1 MSGIVR
7 EVTIGD
13 CRLILGDCRE
23 VLPDLP
29 MVDAVIVDPPY
40 SKRCHDGHDSAGAND
55 CQRSKLGYEHLT
67 EEDVKNLAT
76 EYALHCKGWIAWM
89 TDSDLALCV
98 RNALSAAGRYSFA
111 PLPFYQPGRS
121 VRLSGDGPCSWTDLI
136 VVGRTT
142 SQVKWGT
149 LPGGY
154 VAGAG
159 WNDKARMGGKP
170 THLMRALVSD
180 YSRPGDLVLDT
191 HMGAG
196 TTGVACAL
204 EGRRFIGVEIVPEA
218 FDIACERI
226 ENAYPPSAD
235 VPCDKARES
244 ASKQPSG
251 GDGSCAR
258 DERTR
263 KWFSPC
269 GMNGALWEAKQ

>member
-1 MSGIVR
+1 MSE

-23 VLPDLP
+23 VLPTLP

-40 SKRCHDGHDSAGAND
+40 SARTHAGHDSGSRPGRD
-55 CQRSKLGYEHLT
+55 GGERVELGYAHLT
-67 EEDVKNLAT
+67 TQDVKALAA
-76 EYALHCKGWIAWM
+76 EYALLCKGWIVWM
-89 TDSDLALCV
+89 TDSHLTITV
-98 RNALSAAGRYSFA
+98 RQSLEAVGRYAFA

-121 VRLSGDGPCSWTDLI
+121 VRLSGDGPCSWTDYI
-136 VVGRTT
+136 VVARTRAQ
-142 SQVKWGT
+142 SKWGT

-154 VAGAG
+154 VAGPG

-204 EGRRFIGVEIVPEA
+204 EGRRFIGVEIDRDA

-226 ENAYPPSAD
+226 DNAY
-235 VPCDKARES
+235 R
-244 ASKQPSG
+244 QGQMFPSG
-251 GDGSCAR
+251 PIHKQ
-258 DERTR
+258 EQ
-263 KWFSPC
+263 
-269 GMNGALWEAKQ
+269 GALI